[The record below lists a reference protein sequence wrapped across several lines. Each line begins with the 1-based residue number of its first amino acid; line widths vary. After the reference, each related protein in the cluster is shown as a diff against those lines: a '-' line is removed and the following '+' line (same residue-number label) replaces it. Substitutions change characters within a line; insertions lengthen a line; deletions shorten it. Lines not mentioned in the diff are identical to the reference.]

1 MWTCPNCQRI
11 FKNRNQ
17 NHTCKL
23 VDKENF
29 FLDRPAHF
37 YKMYQTIQ
45 SLLREFGVFREEAVK
60 PDVIFFKTKST
71 FLALKI
77 KKRWIDVEFFLD
89 HLDDIPPVKKFLQT
103 SKNRFA
109 HLVSI
114 DEMEDIDQQLIDWIR
129 ASYGLISNA

>member
-1 MWTCPNCQRI
+1 
-11 FKNRNQ
+11 
-17 NHTCKL
+17 
-23 VDKENF
+23 
-29 FLDRPAHF
+29 
-37 YKMYQTIQ
+37 MYQTIQ